1 MNVDHINCPV
11 RPRVRLDDCDEPL
24 EMIGFT
30 IARYK
35 FACKW
40 MRGTDQ
46 VLEAGCGEG
55 FGCNFFSRHVARV
68 TGVDIDP
75 QVVERCAR
83 RYQRANLNFIVGDV
97 VHWRSTGPPGVP
109 DGSSGVPYD
118 VVVSFEMIE
127 HVSHDEGRQM
137 VANCAACMKDRGLFI
152 ISTPRARPD
161 RSVSRQHMH
170 VFEYDHDTLIATLSP
185 HFERVM
191 VFCQNDEYIY
201 AGHPSTAWN
210 YIAVCFR

>member
-1 MNVDHINCPV
+1 MKTDHINCPI
-11 RPRVRLDDCDEPL
+11 RPRVTLDNPDEPL

-40 MRGTDQ
+40 MRETDR
-46 VLEAGCGEG
+46 VLEVGCGEG
-55 FGCNFFSRHVARV
+55 FGCNFFSRHVAEV
-68 TGVDIDP
+68 TGLDIDP
-75 QVVERCAR
+75 QTVERCR
-83 RYQRANLNFIVGDV
+83 RAYQRDNLRYVVGDI
-97 VHWRSTGPPGVP
+97 VHPTDKPRG
-109 DGSSGVPYD
+109 DYD

-127 HVSHDEGRQM
+127 HVSHDDGQRM
-137 VANCAACMKDRGLFI
+137 AANVAAHLKDRGMAIL
-152 ISTPRARPD
+152 STPRARPD

-170 VFEYDHDTLIATLSP
+170 VFEYDYPTLLATLQP
-185 HFERVM
+185 HFHRVT

-210 YIAVCFR
+210 YIALCFK